1 MKQPSQ
7 ARKGTNT
14 RALLE
19 VIRDNS
25 LGPIWQ
31 DKGLTLSWIAEVV
44 LTQAGFTDAEIASL
58 FGGKTTPKVAPKA
71 TKPAKKIVRRVNNGQ
86 SWTKAE
92 DDSIVKMWS
101 QGHTATKIAK
111 ELKRTDGSINLRVHL
126 LRKQR
131 GDKVVQLRRPDTRLR
146 FSKK

>member
-31 DKGLTLSWIAEVV
+31 DKGLTLEWIAEVV
-44 LTQAGFTDAEIASL
+44 LTQAGFTGPEVTELLGRKATAKS
-58 FGGKTTPKVAPKA
+58 APKA
-71 TKPAKKIVRRVNNGQ
+71 TKPAKKTVRRVNSGQ

-92 DDSIVKMWS
+92 DDSIVKMWA
-101 QGHTATKIAK
+101 QGLTATKIAK
-111 ELKRTDGSINLRVHL
+111 ELKRTDGSINLRVHM
-126 LRKQR
+126 LRKER
-131 GDKVVQLRRPDTRLR
+131 GDKAVQLRRPDTRLR
-146 FSKK
+146 FLKK